1 MKSSTKIF
9 AAAAVILSFLLLS
22 PEWCCAQKRRKE
34 KKGQETVSVKDVRA
48 GIREAEDEPK
58 DGNGFLPFF
67 VEGGDTIYYDEITA
81 SKVYSR
87 LPKQKGKEWRKYY
100 RLVHNFS
107 KSYPYALVA
116 KKLVEEADS
125 TIAADNLKG
134 VKRDRYVN
142 KVQEELFDVLICQQG
157 AGGTFRCVRGADAQ
171 ADRQPGRTH
180 NEAGRQRGRK
190 IVLQHHKGI

>member
-48 GIREAEDEPK
+48 GIREAEDKPK

-116 KKLVEEADS
+116 KKLVEREPDIGAILLECSDLPPYAKA
-125 TIAADNLKG
+125 IQAATGLPVFDFNTMIDM
-134 VKRDRYVN
+134 VFHAV
-142 KVQEELFDVLICQQG
+142 VQKTYYGYF
-157 AGGTFRCVRGADAQ
+157 
-171 ADRQPGRTH
+171 
-180 NEAGRQRGRK
+180 
-190 IVLQHHKGI
+190 